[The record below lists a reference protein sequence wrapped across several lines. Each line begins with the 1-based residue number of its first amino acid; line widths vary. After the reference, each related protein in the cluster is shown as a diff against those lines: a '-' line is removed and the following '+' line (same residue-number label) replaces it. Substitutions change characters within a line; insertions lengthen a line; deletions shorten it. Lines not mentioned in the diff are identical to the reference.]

1 MSYAETIEALLS
13 GYREE
18 MMETVQKWVRIPSVK
33 GDPAPGAPFG
43 EENRRALDTAMAD
56 CERFGLKTQ
65 IFDGYAGHADLGE
78 GDAWDAL
85 AILAHL
91 DVVPVGDGWS
101 REPFGAQRIDG
112 KIYGRGTSDDKG
124 PAVAALYALRAV
136 KEAGV
141 PLRRK
146 VRLILGCDEEC
157 GSADMAYYKKTG
169 EMPRSGFSPDAD
181 YPVINI
187 EKGGCH
193 VRFAAELSRDGLQV
207 LSMQVGERPNVIP
220 GFASALVEGDE
231 ALAARAKAAGEK
243 LGFPVTATMGNGAV
257 IIETTG
263 VTGHAA
269 FPDHGRNAIGQMLL
283 IFKELGAKGALLDM
297 AEAVGMT
304 CHGESLGIGMRDD
317 ISGDLT
323 GSLDIIRIEQGR
335 MEALM
340 DIRYPVLLNQ
350 DAMVDMIKMRLPDM
364 EITVPGSHPPHF
376 VSERTELVQELL
388 AAYHEVTGGEK
399 RTIAIGGGTYAQ
411 SLEEGVAFG
420 ALFPGEPEMA
430 HQADEYMKEEA
441 IFQNARIFARAIM
454 RLAGRQ
460 SEDERHGDD

>member
-1 MSYAETIEALLS
+1 MDRIEELLAS
-13 GYREE
+13 YREE

-33 GDPAPGAPFG
+33 GEPAPGAPFG
-43 EENRRALDTAMAD
+43 GEIRRALDAAMED
-56 CERFGLKTQ
+56 CSAFGLRTQ

-78 GDAWDAL
+78 GDTRDAL

-91 DVVPVGDGWS
+91 DVVPVGDGWQ
-101 REPFGAQRIDG
+101 REPFGAQREDG
-112 KIYGRGTSDDKG
+112 KIFGRGTGDDKG

-157 GSADMAYYKKTG
+157 GSSDMAYYKKTG
-169 EMPRSGFSPDAD
+169 EMPQSGFSPDAD

-193 VRFAAELSRDGLQV
+193 LKFAGDLSPEGLQV
-207 LSMQVGERPNVIP
+207 LSMQVGERANVIP

-231 ALAARAKAAGEK
+231 DIARKAMEAGEK
-243 LGFPVTATMGNGAV
+243 LGFPVKATLGNGAV
-257 IIETTG
+257 IIETVG

-269 FPDHGRNAIGQMLL
+269 FPGHGRNAIGQMLL
-283 IFKELGAKGALLDM
+283 LFRELGVQGVLRDM
-297 AEAVGMT
+297 ADAVGMT
-304 CHGESLGIGMRDD
+304 WRGENLGIDMRDGV
-317 ISGDLT
+317 SGELT
-323 GSLDIIRIEQGR
+323 ASLDIIRVEGGR

-340 DIRYPVLLNQ
+340 DIRYPVLLNL
-350 DAMVDMIKMRLPDM
+350 DAMVSTAKMRLPDV
-364 EITVPGSHPPHF
+364 EITVAGSRPPHF

-388 AAYHEVTGGEK
+388 EAYHEVTGGEK
-399 RTIAIGGGTYAQ
+399 RTVAIGGGTYAQ

-430 HQADEYMKEEA
+430 HQANEYMTEES
-441 IFQNARIFARAIM
+441 IFQNARIFARAIV
-454 RLAGRQ
+454 RLAGKN
-460 SEDERHGDD
+460 SEEDTDGDR